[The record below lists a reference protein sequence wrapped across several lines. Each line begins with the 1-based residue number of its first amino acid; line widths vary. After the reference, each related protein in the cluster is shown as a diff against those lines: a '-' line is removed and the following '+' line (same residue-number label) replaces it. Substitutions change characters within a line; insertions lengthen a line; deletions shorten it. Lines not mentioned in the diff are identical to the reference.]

1 MGFNTAKT
9 SPDYCICPDP
19 QRDQSLRSANADVT
33 ASQIRKTGGGR
44 KSAATGRKSAAACRS
59 EEGGEQTLAAQ
70 WLARD
75 QLGSSDLLFAL
86 REELEATEDVRSP

>member
-1 MGFNTAKT
+1 M
-9 SPDYCICPDP
+9 
-19 QRDQSLRSANADVT
+19 
-33 ASQIRKTGGGR
+33 
-44 KSAATGRKSAAACRS
+44 AAGRKSAAACRS